1 MSYIRVK
8 NRQTNS
14 NVYLQ
19 NRLNRFTRPPMTT
32 GDLYVDKNETIGGNL
47 DVSGNLTVHGD
58 LKAKSFYATGN
69 YYLDDYILYLHK
81 NSKKSVVVR

>member
-19 NRLNRFTRPPMTT
+19 NRLNRFTRPPMTN

-47 DVSGNLTVHGD
+47 AVSFNNKGGGQFSDVW
-58 LKAKSFYATGN
+58 LKGPGTFVYKASIQIK
-69 YYLDDYILYLHK
+69 
-81 NSKKSVVVR
+81 